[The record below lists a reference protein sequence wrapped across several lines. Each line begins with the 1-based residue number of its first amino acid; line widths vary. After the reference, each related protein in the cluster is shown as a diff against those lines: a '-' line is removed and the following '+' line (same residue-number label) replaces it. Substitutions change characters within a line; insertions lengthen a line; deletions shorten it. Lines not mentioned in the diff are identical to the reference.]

1 MTKLYFEFRKRTKIP
16 LEHVNGADSFYF
28 LITLT
33 SIINIIAIQEPFQ
46 KFMAGIMLV
55 FLCLNEK
62 LRHMTFKQVRRNLTT
77 PYWGEYN

>member
-28 LITLT
+28 LI
-33 SIINIIAIQEPFQ
+33 QEPFQ

-62 LRHMTFKQVRRNLTT
+62 LRHMSFKQVRRNLTI
-77 PYWGEYN
+77 

>member
-55 FLCLNEK
+55 FLCLKEK
-62 LRHMTFKQVRRNLTT
+62 LRHMSFKTKFNDLISSGIQF
-77 PYWGEYN
+77 